1 MLLNKKYE
9 ILLTNHFLVGS
20 LSKIFDKCPMI
31 ILKSGTLAK
40 DLIIYDDLIAL
51 FRIFNKKSIVYS

>member
-1 MLLNKKYE
+1 M
-9 ILLTNHFLVGS
+9 TNHFLVGS

-51 FRIFNKKSIVYS
+51 FRIFSKKSIVYS